1 MRKESGTQ
9 YIMFLLYPRTKIY
22 YYFIAISGYLLLFF
36 YIQIKCKWIKLED
49 TFVLPL
55 CQYSTA
61 RCKGI
66 LFSVDSFL
74 FSELISLVLTM
85 KNTNFSLKQKN
96 LKIYDVFALKVFWV
110 FFFSAFL

>member
-61 RCKGI
+61 RCKGL

-74 FSELISLVLTM
+74 FSELI
-85 KNTNFSLKQKN
+85 FSCSHYEEHKLLSKTKEFKD
-96 LKIYDVFALKVFWV
+96 L
-110 FFFSAFL
+110 